1 MMIDNNNHHVIFF
14 IRIKY
19 IRQYSWKLK
28 KLGASE
34 EHTKALTA
42 WYTKIEKENKCNQP
56 LLDNKE
62 IKKNILFWGLNTKK
76 SNIGFS
82 GCSYKKCLQNR

>member
-1 MMIDNNNHHVIFF
+1 MFF
-14 IRIKY
+14 YKNKVYKTIQLKA
-19 IRQYSWKLK
+19 K

-62 IKKNILFWGLNTKK
+62 IKKNILF
-76 SNIGFS
+76 
-82 GCSYKKCLQNR
+82 